1 MVPIEQLLSS
11 LLKVRKV
18 GIGRWIACCP
28 AHNDSK
34 PSLAIRET
42 DDGRVLLHCFAG
54 CSANEIVSALGIE
67 MADLFPEANR
77 DHHKAVRRPF
87 AATDVLKIVATEV
100 TIAYIAASDLAKGV
114 SLTSKDKERLLL
126 AASRLHHACDIANGN

>member
-54 CSANEIVSALGIE
+54 CSAGNPPIFS
-67 MADLFPEANR
+67 
-77 DHHKAVRRPF
+77 
-87 AATDVLKIVATEV
+87 
-100 TIAYIAASDLAKGV
+100 IAQK
-114 SLTSKDKERLLL
+114 
-126 AASRLHHACDIANGN
+126 